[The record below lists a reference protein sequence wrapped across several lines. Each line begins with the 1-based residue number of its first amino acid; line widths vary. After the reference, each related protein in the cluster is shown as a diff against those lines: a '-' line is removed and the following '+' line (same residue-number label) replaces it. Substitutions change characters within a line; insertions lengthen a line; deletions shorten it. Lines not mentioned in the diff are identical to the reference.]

1 MSYKNKSKPVSHWFF
16 LCIFFSLTA
25 IMGMAQAQEKHAVRL
40 ITLSPHLA
48 ELVASAGAIDNLVGV
63 VAYSDFPKSIQTI
76 QQVGDAFKV
85 DYETILTL
93 KPDYILSWKG
103 GTPQAVTDKL
113 KNLKLNV
120 IETEI
125 NKLTDIPKVIK
136 QIAQLSHTEALA
148 QKNADH
154 FITSIDKLKEQSKIN
169 KSIFIET
176 YHQPLYTVSGKHWI
190 SEVVSICGYE
200 NIFSDLT
207 QLSVPVTLESV
218 ISKNSQ
224 AILTIAPQ
232 PDLQWLKWKS
242 LTAVKN
248 KQLFTIHPD
257 FLSRPTLR
265 VLVGIEKLCN
275 FN

>member
-1 MSYKNKSKPVSHWFF
+1 MAVV
-16 LCIFFSLTA
+16 
-25 IMGMAQAQEKHAVRL
+25 MGNPQAQEKQATRL

-63 VAYSDFPKSIQTI
+63 VAYSDFPKSVQSI

-113 KNLKLNV
+113 KSLKLNI
-120 IETEI
+120 IETKI
-125 NKLTDIPKVIK
+125 DKLTDIPKVIK
-136 QIAQLSHTEALA
+136 QIAQLTHTELVA
-148 QKNADH
+148 QKNTAA
-154 FITSIDKLKEQSKIN
+154 FVTSINKLKEQSKAH

-176 YHQPLYTVSGKHWI
+176 YHQPLYTVSDKHWI
-190 SEVVSICGYE
+190 SEAVSICGYN
-200 NIFSDLT
+200 NIFNNLS

-218 ISKNSQ
+218 ISKNPQ
-224 AILTIAPQ
+224 AILTIAQ
-232 PDLQWLKWKS
+232 QADSQWMKWKN
-242 LTAVKN
+242 LAAVKN
-248 KQLFTIHPD
+248 NQTFTIHPD
-257 FLSRPTLR
+257 YFSRPTLR
-265 VLVGIEKLCN
+265 ILIGIEKLCH